1 MKAFI
6 QAKCFFMQRCG
17 SCLLTW
23 HSVIVW
29 FFERVSD
36 IELPMHHRAFYGRP
50 RLLTPGQYL
59 NKSRVN
65 DQLKSQSLIGPLK
78 TMKTAFS
85 EYRQTALS
93 RQKKVLSKQESSLSK
108 QKTALSKQKKVSNKD
123 KIALMNSQAA
133 IDDTASINQIA
144 AGIAHEINNPLGF
157 ISSNL
162 NTLQEYTESLK
173 AKIIQQ
179 QRLIE
184 RYSAQEAPSKN
195 ELMALHHDAEINYI
209 LGDVDGLISESI
221 AGVARVKSI
230 IEDISEI
237 PHVGFFDAK
246 HENIN
251 KIVDFTLSQISVSAE
266 KNIRF
271 IKEYDDLLATKV
283 SVSNLNRALLAL
295 VNNAAQAVEANGKI
309 IMRTTQLQRHVRI
322 DVIDNG
328 CGIAED
334 KLTAIFNPF
343 YTTQNIGDGAGLGLY
358 MAKNIAES
366 HGGALSVSSKE
377 GQGTVLTMILPIS
390 DCNADASNSPVGRP
404 LSL

>member
-1 MKAFI
+1 
-6 QAKCFFMQRCG
+6 
-17 SCLLTW
+17 
-23 HSVIVW
+23 
-29 FFERVSD
+29 
-36 IELPMHHRAFYGRP
+36 
-50 RLLTPGQYL
+50 
-59 NKSRVN
+59 
-65 DQLKSQSLIGPLK
+65 
-78 TMKTAFS
+78 MKTAFS

-390 DCNADASNSPVGRP
+390 DCNADASIRRMDRP